1 MSETTE
7 NTTDVSIR
15 QIVSFNGDDTEV
27 EYHFMVLDTCGR
39 LWHGWGSWDE
49 DGNAHVSY
57 VRVPVPQVPADPPP
71 ADKVAQ
77 LRAELTLSE
86 YRYEALLTERDKLKD
101 ELDACNEFLSR
112 ES

>member
-15 QIVSFNGDDTEV
+15 QIVNLTEPV
-27 EYHFMVLDTCGR
+27 EDAIEVILVLDTCGR
-39 LWHGWGSWDE
+39 MWRGYFTWKDCKPTATYCRV
-49 DGNAHVSY
+49 NA
-57 VRVPVPQVPADPPP
+57 PQVPADPPP
-71 ADKVAQ
+71 ADTVAQ

-86 YRYEALLTERDKLKD
+86 YRYEALLKERDQLRD